1 MSESKR
7 PRPTG
12 GKPSGNPA
20 TTWDRTPNRGISSL
34 RRGDFS
40 AGDLGLGVR
49 LVHEDEDLLVVD
61 KPTGLVTAPMPGAGD
76 ATTSEAPSVFAV
88 VKRYVRS
95 KKRRNA
101 RAWIVHRLDKE
112 ASGLLVFAKNE
123 TAFEWLKEDFRAR
136 RVHRIYVAVVETEF
150 PESATTGTIQN
161 FLGENERG
169 IMQSVSPGSKPR
181 PSLAPRIGPGAG
193 PRSGPNSGPNSG
205 PYSGPSSGPGSRQR
219 PRMPDGGPSS
229 YTHRADDAPQLAV
242 THYRVLACGLGRAL
256 VQLRLGTGRKNQIRV
271 HMSEAGHPLVGDYRY
286 RAPSEAYGA
295 PVSDPIS
302 RLCLHAVELG
312 ITHPSKGETMRFSSP
327 APEAFWGLVGAKPR
341 GLERETLAVPG
352 DEENRAE
359 SSTDPKA
366 IASNSGHVRAGES
379 NAAPSV
385 KKDAGGAVKG
395 PVSSAPLETSWDHV
409 APWYENLLDQG
420 RSDHHRDVI
429 VPGTLRL
436 LRPARGMRVLDVACG
451 QGLLCR
457 RLEQIGVEAVGV
469 DASPRLI
476 DAARRAM
483 PPRPDTSTR
492 AARFEVGDA
501 RTLGEMK
508 LGLFDAAA
516 SVMALMN
523 IDPLEPV
530 IRGCA
535 ALLKPGGVFVGV
547 ILHPAFRAP
556 GQTSWGFDKTGKY
569 DADREARGSAA
580 RQSQDEDAKKPMTRQ
595 YRRVDGYLSAGQT
608 PIVMNPG
615 HAAHGKTPVTTW
627 TFHRPVQTY
636 IRVLSEAGFLI
647 ETLEEWPSLR
657 QSQPGPQAREENR
670 IRREIPM
677 FLGFRAI
684 KRG

>member
-1 MSESKR
+1 
-7 PRPTG
+7 
-12 GKPSGNPA
+12 
-20 TTWDRTPNRGISSL
+20 
-34 RRGDFS
+34 
-40 AGDLGLGVR
+40 
-49 LVHEDEDLLVVD
+49 
-61 KPTGLVTAPMPGAGD
+61 MPGAGD

-136 RVHRIYVAVVETEF
+136 RVHRIYVAVVEKEF

-169 IMQSVSPGSKPR
+169 IMQSVSPGSRPR
-181 PSLAPRIGPGAG
+181 PSPVPRMGPGAG
-193 PRSGPNSGPNSG
+193 PRSGPR
-205 PYSGPSSGPGSRQR
+205 SGPGPR
-219 PRMPDGGPSS
+219 PGSRMPDGGPSQ

-286 RAPSEAYGA
+286 RAPGEPYGA

-312 ITHPSKGETMRFSSP
+312 ITHPSKGETMRFTSP
-327 APEAFWGLVGAKPR
+327 APDAFWGMVGSKPR

-352 DEENRAE
+352 EDQTE
-359 SSTDPKA
+359 S
-366 IASNSGHVRAGES
+366 ES
-379 NAAPSV
+379 NAAPNAGASTTGDV
-385 KKDAGGAVKG
+385 RAGDARGTPSGTKQDAGTAARSQPSG
-395 PVSSAPLETSWDHV
+395 APLETSWDHV

-535 ALLKPGGVFVGV
+535 ALLKPGGAFVGV

-580 RQSQDEDAKKPMTRQ
+580 RASEDTNDKKPMTRQ

-615 HAAHGKTPVTTW
+615 HAAHGKVPVTTW

-647 ETLEEWPSLR
+647 ESLEEWPSLR